1 MIIKYE
7 HFCGKKEL
15 VLNEYENIQ
24 IVGIGTFLAAFG
36 QVYLAQ
42 ARIARILLED

>member
-15 VLNEYENIQ
+15 VLDEYENIQ
-24 IVGIGTFLAAFG
+24 IVGIVTFLAAFG
-36 QVYLAQ
+36 QVYL
-42 ARIARILLED
+42 RNCKR